1 MGACYQSSS
10 RILVWNFEFFGSKDH
25 HLSHHHSHVCSFLDT
40 FWYICFVIAFCRLQY
55 IPNFNCSKFY
65 WLYSV
70 PLVSIFSSYLPHLS
84 FSLPFLITIIFSV
97 PFSLVLV
104 RILPFMLRHHCVHFY
119 QDGVFVLVF
128 CSRFSPIFIVFV
140 VVLY

>member
-1 MGACYQSSS
+1 MGACYQSYS
-10 RILVWNFEFFGSKDH
+10 RILVWNFEFFGRTDH

-65 WLYSV
+65 RLYSV

-84 FSLPFLITIIFSV
+84 FFLPFLFTIIVSV
-97 PFSLVLV
+97 PFSLVLA
-104 RILPFMLRHHCVHFY
+104 RILLFFYKHMYTLHHQKKQKTRY
-119 QDGVFVLVF
+119 
-128 CSRFSPIFIVFV
+128 SPGTKICKGCLGLIK
-140 VVLY
+140 